1 MNNFIEELKTF
12 FSTGNNL
19 YYVIA
24 AAVVLVVL
32 IVVAVVLAV
41 RAKRK
46 KAAVAE
52 PEDAGSREVESES
65 ADFESEGID
74 VDKLV
79 VDNEACNAAASES
92 FILKPPEK
100 YVSENVD
107 SIVMTPVK
115 EEPRPP
121 KKEVLPPPEPQ
132 EKESS
137 FKDHVYSKE
146 AAKRPGTIQ
155 IYLDNGGKYRFRLKS
170 SNLETVGHS
179 QGYTTKAACKNGI
192 NAVVNA
198 CKTAE
203 VVDTTKSDEY
213 VASIGRTVFE
223 IYRDNERKFRFR
235 LTAANASNILASQGY
250 TSKVNCINGTES
262 VRNIAAFHNLVDDT
276 KAVKRTAAEADDNA
290 EEQDANAKK
299 SKKRDLR
306 K

>member
-1 MNNFIEELKTF
+1 MNNFNEELKAF

-24 AAVVLVVL
+24 AAVVLVAL
-32 IVVAVVLAV
+32 IVVAAVLAV

-46 KAAVAE
+46 KAEQEKPEVSSFYEAVPEE
-52 PEDAGSREVESES
+52 P
-65 ADFESEGID
+65 DFASEGID

-100 YVSENVD
+100 YVSEDVD

-137 FKDHVYSKE
+137 FKDHIYSKE

-155 IYLDNGGKYRFRLKS
+155 IYLDNGGKFRFRLKS

-192 NAVVNA
+192 NAVINA

-203 VVDTTKSDEY
+203 VVDTTKSEEY
-213 VASIGRTVFE
+213 VVSIGRTVFE

-276 KAVKRTAAEADDNA
+276 KAKRNVADAANKEEGDNENGA
-290 EEQDANAKK
+290 K
-299 SKKRDLR
+299 SKARDRR

>member
-1 MNNFIEELKTF
+1 MNYYQEAAQSF

-24 AAVVLVVL
+24 AAVVLVALIITAVCL
-32 IVVAVVLAV
+32 IVK
-41 RAKRK
+41 AKRK
-46 KAAVAE
+46 KTAYE
-52 PEDAGSREVESES
+52 KPEESSFYEEKPEETNLES
-65 ADFESEGID
+65 DGID

-79 VDNEACNAAASES
+79 VDNETCNSAASES
-92 FILKPPEK
+92 FILKPPVK
-100 YVSENVD
+100 YVSEDVD

-115 EEPRPP
+115 EKPRPP
-121 KKEVLPPPEPQ
+121 KKEVAPPEEPQ

-155 IYLDNGGKYRFRLKS
+155 IYLDNGGKFRFRFKS
-170 SNLETVGHS
+170 SNSETVGHS

-192 NAVVNA
+192 NAVINA

-203 VVDTTKSDEY
+203 TVDTTKDENY

-250 TSKVNCINGTES
+250 TSKINCINGTES

-276 KAVKRTAAEADDNA
+276 KSVKANETKAEKAD
-290 EEQDANAKK
+290 K
-299 SKKRDLR
+299 
-306 K
+306 

>member
-1 MNNFIEELKTF
+1 MNNFNEELKAF

-24 AAVVLVVL
+24 AAVVLVAL

-46 KAAVAE
+46 KAEQEKPEVSSFYEAVPEE
-52 PEDAGSREVESES
+52 P
-65 ADFESEGID
+65 DFASEGID

-79 VDNEACNAAASES
+79 VDNEALNAAASES

-100 YVSENVD
+100 YVSEDVD

-137 FKDHVYSKE
+137 FKDHIYSKE

-155 IYLDNGGKYRFRLKS
+155 IYLDNGGKFRFRLKS

-192 NAVVNA
+192 NAVINA

-203 VVDTTKSDEY
+203 VVDTTKSEEY
-213 VASIGRTVFE
+213 VVSIGRTVFE

-276 KAVKRTAAEADDNA
+276 KAKRNVADAANKEEGDNENGA
-290 EEQDANAKK
+290 K
-299 SKKRDLR
+299 SKARDRR

>member
-1 MNNFIEELKTF
+1 MNNFNEELKAF

-24 AAVVLVVL
+24 AAVVLVAL

-46 KAAVAE
+46 KAEQEKPEVSSFYEAVPEE
-52 PEDAGSREVESES
+52 P
-65 ADFESEGID
+65 DFASEGID

-100 YVSENVD
+100 YVSEDVD

-137 FKDHVYSKE
+137 FKDHIYSKE

-155 IYLDNGGKYRFRLKS
+155 IYLDNGGKFRFRLKS

-192 NAVVNA
+192 NAVINA

-203 VVDTTKSDEY
+203 VVDTTKSEEY
-213 VASIGRTVFE
+213 VVSIGRTVFE

-276 KAVKRTAAEADDNA
+276 KAKRNVADAANKEEGDNENGA
-290 EEQDANAKK
+290 K
-299 SKKRDLR
+299 SKARDRR